1 MTESLG
7 AATEI
12 DQLHPLLRIPEEHL
26 SGQPGSRGLPVGA
39 GDSSDSPASR
49 ASRVPLPP
57 KELAA
62 GATWLGRTATG
73 PVYGKCRCGVGGEG
87 WRRGGA
93 PGESGPAAGV
103 EGRAGPPVQ
112 SQTCSLPLAMRL
124 F

>member
-12 DQLHPLLRIPEEHL
+12 NQLHPLLRIPEEHL

-62 GATWLGRTATG
+62 GAAWGADSDG
-73 PVYGKCRCGVGGEG
+73 PSVWEVTLWGGG
-87 WRRGGA
+87 
-93 PGESGPAAGV
+93 
-103 EGRAGPPVQ
+103 
-112 SQTCSLPLAMRL
+112 
-124 F
+124 